1 MYEKNEILVYG
12 NNGVCRLTDIRR
24 ESFTDQPEMYYILSP
39 VFDERST
46 IYIPTESYAAKKKLR
61 RIMPKD
67 KLDTM
72 LVNAKNSDTKW
83 ETNERKRN
91 EQFKTVTANG
101 LSPAL
106 LEVLKS
112 LTIQQDKLK
121 QNVKKLHAA
130 DERTLAVCE
139 KIIGEEYA
147 YAFGVEVND
156 ALSHIRS
163 EFLSA

>member
-24 ESFTDQPEMYYILSP
+24 ESFTDQPETYYILSP

-46 IYIPTESYAAKKKLR
+46 IYVPTESRTAEKKLR
-61 RIMPKD
+61 PIITKD

-72 LVNAKNSDTKW
+72 LVSAKNSAARW
-83 ETNERKRN
+83 ENNDRKRG
-91 EQFKTVTANG
+91 EYFKDITSKG
-101 LSPAL
+101 LSTDL
-106 LEVLKS
+106 LEVMKS
-112 LTIQQDKLK
+112 LTIQKDKLK
-121 QNVKKLHAA
+121 NSVRKLHAA

-139 KIIGEEYA
+139 KIVGEEYA
-147 YAFGVEVND
+147 YAFGVDVND
-156 ALSHIRS
+156 ALSHIKS